1 MTAQYSNDGPASMEG
16 VVVLAQPT
24 AFFLDCD
31 DDHNDENT
39 NPGEKGT
46 RGRFGSNN
54 NDDNIPPHYPRD
66 NDWHEQF
73 FLFSPSSSM
82 EVPPCSPTRAPPA
95 PLPFSP
101 RRRLGNNHQSEFQ
114 RNHKIRRLGHFSKHD
129 SSSQLFFPILP
140 PATPPRMNDRESSLT
155 ESCASTSTSTSSST
169 STTTAS
175 AATGLVNFPKPKP
188 TGKNTKRS
196 LVTPSKRGAEN
207 KNNREMASV
216 PMPSAIRL
224 LPKRRFP
231 PIAHRRSTF
240 QS

>member
-1 MTAQYSNDGPASMEG
+1 MTEQYSNDGPASMEG
-16 VVVLAQPT
+16 VVLVQPT

-54 NDDNIPPHYPRD
+54 DDNIPPHYPRD
-66 NDWHEQF
+66 NDCHGQF

-95 PLPFSP
+95 PLSFSP

-114 RNHKIRRLGHFSKHD
+114 RNHKIRRLGRFSKHD

-140 PATPPRMNDRESSLT
+140 PATPPRMNDCESSLT
-155 ESCASTSTSTSSST
+155 ESCASTFTFTST

-175 AATGLVNFPKPKP
+175 AATGRINFPKPKP
-188 TGKNTKRS
+188 IDKNTKRS
-196 LVTPSKRGAEN
+196 LVTPSKRDPEN
-207 KNNREMASV
+207 KNNRKMASV